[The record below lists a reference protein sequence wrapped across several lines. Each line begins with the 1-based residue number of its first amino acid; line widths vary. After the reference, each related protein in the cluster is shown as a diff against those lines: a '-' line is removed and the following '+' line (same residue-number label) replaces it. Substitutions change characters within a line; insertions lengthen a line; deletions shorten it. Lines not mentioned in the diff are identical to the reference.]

1 MSYVPGTWSILTHD
15 DGAISVVASGGL
27 RVARVDTVQ
36 WRREVVEGHARL
48 LAAAPSL
55 LAELRECADR
65 LESCAQSGG
74 NSKEIAAIA
83 VQRYRET
90 IARVEGRS
98 RAEVRNV

>member
-1 MSYVPGTWSILTHD
+1 MSPVPGPWSTLTHD
-15 DGAISVVASGGL
+15 DGAISVVVSGGL

-36 WRREVVEGHARL
+36 WPREVVERHARL
-48 LAAAPSL
+48 IASAPSL

-65 LESCAQSGG
+65 LETCARFGG

-90 IARVEGRS
+90 IARADGRS
-98 RAEVRNV
+98 RAEVRHG